1 MYYKS
6 LIPFTEI
13 NMKKYILASVIILLL
28 GVGVNAQTVQSASS
42 VATVDIK
49 LIVEKS
55 KAAVSLAKQ
64 LQDVQGKYQKDIKKI
79 ETTLKE
85 KEEKLVK
92 QKSIIEESVY
102 EKKAKEFQQEVFE
115 ANQDVKKK
123 RGKLEKAYLKGLE
136 QIRSVTLDIIAE
148 IARQNKYTIVMPK
161 SQLLYSEKSSD
172 ISEQVLSKL
181 DSKLSSVK
189 LSVE

>member
-1 MYYKS
+1 
-6 LIPFTEI
+6 
-13 NMKKYILASVIILLL
+13 MKKYILTSVIILLF
-28 GVGVNAQTVQSASS
+28 GVSLNAQNVQSVSS
-42 VATVDIK
+42 VAVVDIK

-79 ETTLKE
+79 ETSLKE

-115 ANQDVKKK
+115 ANQEVKKK
-123 RGKLEKAYLKGLE
+123 RSKLEKAYLKGLE
-136 QIRSVTLDIIAE
+136 QIRSVTLDIISE

-172 ISEQVLSKL
+172 ISEQVLSRL
-181 DSKLSSVK
+181 DSKLSNVK
-189 LSVE
+189 LNIE